1 MITRRGVC
9 KPLSCALLLAGMCY
23 LGSGLYIMA
32 KAQLAQVLI
41 ERAWQRTTA
50 GKHERRP
57 WAWADTRPVARLEFS
72 RHGKSLMVLDGA
84 SGRNLAF
91 GPTHMSATPTPG
103 MLGNSVITGHRD
115 THFAVLED
123 LRPGDTIGVDN
134 AASTTDFNVTET
146 GVVHASAMEILAP
159 TSVATLTL
167 ITCYPFRA
175 LDPGTEWRYVVRAER
190 R

>member
-9 KPLSCALLLAGMCY
+9 TLLSCALLLAGMCY

-57 WAWADTRPVARLEFS
+57 WPWADTRPVARLWFPKY
-72 RHGKSLMVLDGA
+72 GKTLMVLDGA

-103 MLGNSVITGHRD
+103 MPGNSVIAGHRD
-115 THFAVLED
+115 THFALLED
-123 LRPGDTIGVDN
+123 VRSGDTIGVEN
-134 AASTTDFNVTET
+134 AVSTTDFNVTET
-146 GVVHASAMEILAP
+146 GVVHASAMEVLEP
-159 TSVATLTL
+159 TSTATLTL
-167 ITCYPFRA
+167 ITCYPFRV